1 MYIKIDEYFKNS
13 FNLNSRIYVE
23 SLEVGAK
30 EYGGATEIDGIIFS
44 NYNNT
49 DIFKIN
55 EVDNILGIIIP
66 GTIDINKKIDN
77 TNFVD
82 MIINNLKLNNIID
95 IKNKDIKGSWM
106 ANDNKCIIEDNN
118 LITFKSNNIDRELK
132 LLKKLATI
140 IKKDMNQEAVSIL
153 VNDGLII
160 Y

>member
-1 MYIKIDEYFKNS
+1 MYIKIDKYFKNS
-13 FNLNSRIYVE
+13 FNLNSKIYVE
-23 SLEVGAK
+23 SLEAGAK
-30 EYGGATEIDGIIFS
+30 EYGGATEVDGIIFS

-49 DIFKIN
+49 NIFKIN
-55 EVDNILGIIIP
+55 KVDNMLGIIIP

-82 MIINNLKLNNIID
+82 MIINNLKLNNIVD
-95 IKNKDIKGSWM
+95 IKNKDIKGSWIS
-106 ANDNKCIIEDNN
+106 NNNKCVIEDNN
-118 LITFKSNNIDRELK
+118 LITFKSKDIDRELK

>member
-1 MYIKIDEYFKNS
+1 MYIKISEYFKDS
-13 FNLNSRIYVE
+13 FNLNSRICVK
-23 SLEVGAK
+23 SLEAGAK

-49 DIFKIN
+49 NIFKIN

-77 TNFVD
+77 TNFID
-82 MIINNLKLNNIID
+82 MVISNLKLNNIVD

-106 ANDNKCIIEDNN
+106 TENNECIIEDNN
-118 LITFKSNNIDRELK
+118 LITFKSNNIDRELR
-132 LLKKLATI
+132 LLKKLAAI

-153 VNDGLII
+153 INDGLII